1 MGADLLIA
9 KRYLWSKRRHPFV
22 GIMTGVSVLG
32 ILVGVAAL
40 IVVLAVMNGF
50 DEDLKSRIIGVRA
63 HLVIEKEAPFEN
75 YGEVMRTLVK
85 YREVAGASPFVEGQ
99 ALVQKGEWGTGVLV
113 HGIDPRGEKTV
124 SKFYDYLVKGT
135 FTDKEDSIVVG
146 SELARRASLQIGSTL
161 QILSQNAK
169 EPLVFKVEGIF
180 SSGMYEYDANLVF
193 LNLAGSQKLFE
204 MKNTVSGISL
214 RLKDAE
220 KADAFKR
227 RLAPALGASYFV
239 RTWMDMNKT
248 LFSALKLEKLVMFLI
263 LALIVLV
270 ACLNI
275 AGSLTVMVMDKTKDV
290 GILKVLGMPPGDL
303 MRIFALDG
311 LWIGFL
317 GASLG
322 LGLGTLVCQILKH
335 YQFVELPKEIYYV
348 NSLPVRMNALDV
360 IAVVSVAIVLSFLS
374 AIYPA
379 MMAAKLDPVK
389 ALRYE

>member
-63 HLVIEKEAPFEN
+63 HLVIEKEPPFDN
-75 YGEVMRTLVK
+75 YLEVMKDLAKHRD
-85 YREVAGASPFVEGQ
+85 VAGVSPFVEGQ

-113 HGIDPRGEKTV
+113 HGIDPRGEKSV
-124 SKFYDYLVKGT
+124 SKFYDYLVEGT
-135 FTDKEDSIVVG
+135 FTDQEDAVVVG
-146 SELARRASLQIGSTL
+146 SELARRAFLKVGSTL
-161 QILSQNAK
+161 QILSQNTK
-169 EPLVFKVEGIF
+169 EPLTFKVEGIF

-193 LNLAGSQKLFE
+193 LDLASSQKLFE
-204 MKNTVSGISL
+204 MKNAVSGISL

-220 KADAFKR
+220 KAEAFKR
-227 RLAPALGASYFV
+227 QLAPMLGAPYFV

-248 LFSALKLEKLVMFLI
+248 LFSALKLEKIVMFLI

-275 AGSLTVMVMDKTKDV
+275 AGSLTVMVMDKTKDI
-290 GILKVLGMPPGDL
+290 GILKTLGMPPADL
-303 MRIFALDG
+303 MKIFALDG
-311 LWIGFL
+311 LWIGSL
-317 GASLG
+317 GAFLG
-322 LGLGTLVCQILKH
+322 LGLGTLVCEVLKR

-348 NSLPVRMNALDV
+348 NTLPVRMNPLDIVV
-360 IAVVSVAIVLSFLS
+360 IICVAIFLSFLS
-374 AIYPA
+374 SFYPA
-379 MMAAKLDPVK
+379 LMAARLDPVK